1 VDPKVVAAEIAAAAQ
16 RRSEQMSRVNAVRR
30 GGLSDPAV
38 VAAANAA
45 AAAAAAAA
53 VPSSDGGGGED
64 EPDSDSETLEW
75 LELPGG
81 NGGGGGGSSSSS
93 SSGGENSDDGG
104 DASSSSS
111 SSSSSDDEP
120 DLSDDEP
127 DLSDRTMMGLQ
138 RAAAKDE
145 SIVSGQSVADDDE
158 SLPKSPREAQ
168 EQRLRV
174 VEAERRIRARASGS
188 HPLLA
193 VGASTRV
200 PGLPRES
207 GGGGG
212 GSSSSSSSN
221 GGGRV
226 SPELAALMI
235 LECAAGAHEF
245 GYGPRGRQRLP
256 PFRSGGPADCAIHYA
271 FGVLMSVTN
280 RRGAAVFPEGLRAR
294 CQEQLGG
301 RVGVLELFRI
311 ARRSRVALHRS
322 AEGGAEP
329 LPTAKKE
336 AQIALVLLDPRSCL
350 SASAS
355 AAAAGSASASASTS
369 TSAAAAATSAD
380 ASTATDADAD
390 AAGLL
395 LAALASVLPTARTM
409 MFHVLRVLVDQEDA
423 RRVHDEALSYL
434 AGEGGDGAGGGGGKE
449 DGEEKEK
456 DKDKDKE
463 SDDGEEKRTR
473 EMETAMRD
481 LVLADFGSDAAG
493 LERAD
498 VLLNAFDYYLP
509 EPLVGEVVCTVEETA
524 RGSASSGRA
533 GTAVHGTACFRKGPV
548 RAPAAALLGD
558 GLTSSSFPRPVFDPA
573 EARRRLACRGGRA
586 AFERAFRTAVDAA
599 GRWKE
604 VLEGSGGGGGGSGS
618 GVVADFEE
626 VIARVLAEAREELRE
641 RDRLVKGKAAKFQQ
655 PSVAG
660 AALAASAAS
669 AGAAAPASAAAG
681 AATPPPP
688 SPPPPAAAHQAALR
702 AVGDSAYERA
712 RRAGLSDAQ
721 AGAALAQA
729 VTEAHAAAAAKAA
742 ATAAATAARNKLV
755 LSAWSHL
762 GPIERNAVAA
772 AAALGAPAQEAAAAG
787 KAAIDREVA
796 SSPWLQGATGQV
808 RLWDAEAAA
817 GPPGGGGALPL
828 EAYVREVRFGA
839 VRRAAAWEHAVQGK
853 RWAAVRG
860 MKGAAAMNVGAG
872 PSDAE

>member
-1 VDPKVVAAEIAAAAQ
+1 MDPKVVAAEIVAAAQ
-16 RRSEQMSRVNAVRR
+16 RRSEQTSRVNVVRR

-45 AAAAAAAA
+45 AAVAAAAAAAA

-64 EPDSDSETLEW
+64 ETDSDSETWEW

-81 NGGGGGGSSSSS
+81 TCGGGGGSSSSS

-104 DASSSSS
+104 DASSS
-111 SSSSSDDEP
+111 DD
-120 DLSDDEP
+120 DDDDDEP

-168 EQRLRV
+168 EQRLRIF
-174 VEAERRIRARASGS
+174 EAERRIRARASGS

-207 GGGGG
+207 SGGGG

-301 RVGVLELFRI
+301 RVGVLELFRL
-311 ARRSRVALHRS
+311 ARRSRVALRRS

-329 LPTAKKE
+329 LPTAEQE

-355 AAAAGSASASASTS
+355 A
-369 TSAAAAATSAD
+369 SAAAAATAAD
-380 ASTATDADAD
+380 ASNATDADTD

-395 LAALASVLPTARTM
+395 LAALASVHPTARPM

-423 RRVHDEALSYL
+423 RRVQDEALSYL
-434 AGEGGDGAGGGGGKE
+434 AGEGGAGACDGGGKE
-449 DGEEKEK
+449 DGEEKEEEKEK
-456 DKDKDKE
+456 DKEKE

-473 EMETAMRD
+473 EMETAMRN

-498 VLLNAFDYYLP
+498 VLLNAFDYCLP

-599 GRWKE
+599 DRWKE
-604 VLEGSGGGGGGSGS
+604 VLEGGGGGGGGSGS
-618 GVVADFEE
+618 GVVADREE

-641 RDRLVKGKAAKFQQ
+641 RDRLVKGKAAKLQQ
-655 PSVAG
+655 PSAAG
-660 AALAASAAS
+660 AASAAS
-669 AGAAAPASAAAG
+669 AAPAGAAAPASAAAG
-681 AATPPPP
+681 AA
-688 SPPPPAAAHQAALR
+688 PPPPAAAHQAALR
-702 AVGDSAYERA
+702 AVGDSAYKRA
-712 RRAGLSDAQ
+712 KRAGLSDAQ
-721 AGAALAQA
+721 AGAALAHA
-729 VTEAHAAAAAKAA
+729 VTKAHAVAAAKAA
-742 ATAAATAARNKLV
+742 ATAATGAATAARAARKKLV

-796 SSPWLQGATGQV
+796 SSPWLQGAMGQV

-817 GPPGGGGALPL
+817 GRPGGGGALLL
-828 EAYVREVRFGA
+828 EAYVREVRFEA
-839 VRRAAAWEHAVQGK
+839 VRRATEWERAVQGK